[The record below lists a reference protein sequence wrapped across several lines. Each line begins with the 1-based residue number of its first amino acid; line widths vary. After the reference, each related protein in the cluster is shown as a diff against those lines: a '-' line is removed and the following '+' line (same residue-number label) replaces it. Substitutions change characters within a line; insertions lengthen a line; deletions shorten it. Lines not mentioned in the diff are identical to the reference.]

1 MPAPTSASRR
11 SIWLESPPRPPVPLV
26 MMTKSGLSAM
36 MASRFTAVKS
46 PTVATSGLWMVQPA
60 AVSASSETPTSVPP
74 ASSQAF
80 AKLPMQATTR
90 WGLSTVTSLP
100 ISSVKVTGPGAV
112 ASAAGAS
119 GACCSCWVASAAG
132 ASLSCWPHPANTNAN
147 AAAAAHST
155 NFFKTKSFLYKNSLV
170 RPRKSA
176 RVRQV
181 PGIGPPLG
189 QAAFVPRRAQN
200 KGQGQVPVGTAASGR
215 SFGNG
220 RMNVK
225 LLAMGAVVVLGQD
238 VAVVVVG
245 GAGAAAAAAV
255 LVVAR
260 PAGAGVGLGA

>member
-100 ISSVKVTGPGAV
+100 ISSVKVTGPGTV

-119 GACCSCWVASAAG
+119 GACCSCWGASAAE
-132 ASLSCWPHPANTNAN
+132 ASPSCWPHPASANAN
-147 AAAAAHST
+147 TAAAAQRT
-155 NFFKTKSFLYKNSLV
+155 IFFILVLLSIVEFL
-170 RPRKSA
+170 
-176 RVRQV
+176 
-181 PGIGPPLG
+181 
-189 QAAFVPRRAQN
+189 
-200 KGQGQVPVGTAASGR
+200 T
-215 SFGNG
+215 
-220 RMNVK
+220 
-225 LLAMGAVVVLGQD
+225 MGAVVVLGQD

>member
-1 MPAPTSASRR
+1 MPAPMSASRR
-11 SIWLESPPRPPVPLV
+11 SAWLESPPRPPVPLV

-60 AVSASSETPTSVPP
+60 AWSASSETPTSVPP

-100 ISSVKVTGPGAV
+100 ASSVKVTGPGAV

-119 GACCSCWVASAAG
+119 AAG
-132 ASLSCWPHPANTNAN
+132 ASVACSCWGALPAGTSLPCCPQPTNARAS
-147 AAAAAHST
+147 AAVAAHST
-155 NFFKTKSFLYKNSLV
+155 NFFKTKSFLYKNSQV

-176 RVRQV
+176 RLRQV
-181 PGIGPPLG
+181 PDMAPPLG

-200 KGQGQVPVGTAASGR
+200 KGPDQVPVGTAASGR
-215 SFGNG
+215 SFGNS
-220 RMNVK
+220 RMNVE
-225 LLAMGAVVVLGQD
+225 LLPVGAVVVLG
-238 VAVVVVG
+238 
-245 GAGAAAAAAV
+245 
-255 LVVAR
+255 
-260 PAGAGVGLGA
+260 